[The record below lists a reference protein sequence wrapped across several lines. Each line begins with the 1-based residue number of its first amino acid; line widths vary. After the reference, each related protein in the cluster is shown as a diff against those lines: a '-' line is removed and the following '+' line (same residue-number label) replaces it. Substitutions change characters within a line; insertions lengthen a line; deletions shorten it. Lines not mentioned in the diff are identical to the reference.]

1 MLEIAKF
8 SGAQVVGLNPCE
20 YQLKRV
26 KHHIEQD
33 KMQDYCSF
41 VKVSY
46 RLKRLSSFYVYVSTK
61 YIRSGHNITPH
72 HPSPPSEN

>member
-46 RLKRLSSFYVYVSTK
+46 IL
-61 YIRSGHNITPH
+61 
-72 HPSPPSEN
+72 

>member
-1 MLEIAKF
+1 MLHIARL

-33 KMQDYCSF
+33 NMQNQCSG
-41 VKVSY
+41 VKV
-46 RLKRLSSFYVYVSTK
+46 T
-61 YIRSGHNITPH
+61 
-72 HPSPPSEN
+72 